1 MISYKTNT
9 DGIDASSLNGFF
21 EGWKNKPSPEKHMQI
36 LQNSSY
42 VVLAMDGDKVAGFI
56 NAITDRTI
64 SAYIPLLEVL
74 PEYRNKGIGKELVRK
89 MFESLK
95 DYYMVDLC
103 CDNSLA
109 GYYEKLGMQ
118 KVTGMII
125 RNYDR
130 LK

>member
-1 MISYKTNT
+1 MIQYKN
-9 DGIDASSLNGFF
+9 DLIGISADSIKGFF
-21 EGWKNKPSPEKHMQI
+21 EGWKNKPSAEKHLQI
-36 LQNSSY
+36 LKNSDY
-42 VVLAMDGDKVAGFI
+42 IILAIDGGKVIGFI
-56 NAITDRTI
+56 NAVSDKTL

-109 GYYEKLGMQ
+109 GFYKKLGMLE
-118 KVTGMII
+118 VSGMII
-125 RNYDR
+125 RNYNK
-130 LK
+130 L